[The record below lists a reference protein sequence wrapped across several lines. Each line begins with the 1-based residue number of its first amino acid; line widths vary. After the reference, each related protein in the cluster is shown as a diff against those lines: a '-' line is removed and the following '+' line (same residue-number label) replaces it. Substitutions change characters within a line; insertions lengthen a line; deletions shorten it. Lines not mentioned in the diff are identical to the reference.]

1 MTAKPGSRGRGIAPV
16 DSLSHV
22 EGFTDRPLVEA
33 TIPAFLAEAVR
44 RHGARTA
51 AVFRATG
58 DRWTYAQLAR
68 RVDRFAAG
76 LLSLG
81 LYKGDRIGL
90 WAPNRPEWVIAQFAT
105 ARVGLILVNINPA
118 YRTAELEYALDRV
131 GAKALVTARQFKT
144 SAYVEMMRDLAPE
157 LDHCR
162 PGRLRAERL
171 PALRT
176 VIQLGPDPP
185 PGCFSFDEV
194 MDRGGGG
201 QRQRLDAISEGLRP
215 RDPIN
220 IQFTSGTTGAPKGA
234 TLTHHNIVNNAV
246 ACARAMRLAPG
257 EALCIPVPLY
267 HCFGMVLGNLTAA
280 SHGVTMV
287 FPGEGFDAHATL
299 EALEA
304 ERCTAVHG
312 VPTMFAAMLDHP
324 EFPRFDL
331 SAMRTG
337 IMAGAPCPVS
347 LMRRVVRDMRCR
359 EITIA
364 YGMTETSPISF
375 QSDVDDSIERRVS
388 TVGRILPHVEVKVV
402 DGDGRTT
409 PVGVQGELLT
419 RGYSVMRGYWGDAR
433 ASRESIVDG
442 WMHTGDLATIDAEG
456 YCRIVGR
463 VKDML
468 IRGGENVYPA
478 EIEDFLLTHPDVSAV
493 QVFGVPDEK
502 YGEEVCAWV
511 VLRPG
516 RSLTEE
522 TLREFCRG
530 RIAHYKVPRHVR
542 FVTEMPLTATGKPQK
557 FRMRERMMEE
567 LGVAVD

>member
-1 MTAKPGSRGRGIAPV
+1 M
-16 DSLSHV
+16 
-22 EGFTDRPLVEA
+22 
-33 TIPAFLAEAVR
+33 R
-44 RHGARTA
+44 RHGERTA

-58 DRWTYAQLAR
+58 ERWTYEQLAR

-81 LYKGDRIGL
+81 LYKGDRIGI
-90 WAPNRPEWVIAQFAT
+90 WAPNRPEWLIAQFAT

-118 YRTAELEYALDRV
+118 YRTAELEYALNRV
-131 GAKALVTARQFKT
+131 GAKALITARQFKT
-144 SAYVEMMRDLAPE
+144 SAYVEMIRELAPE
-157 LDHCR
+157 IDHCR
-162 PGRLRAERL
+162 PGHLRTERL
-171 PALRT
+171 PTLRT

-194 MDRGGGG
+194 MNRGGGS
-201 QRQRLDAISEGLRP
+201 QRWRLDAVSGGLRP
-215 RDPIN
+215 HDPIN

-246 ACARAMRLAPG
+246 ACARAMRLKPG

-267 HCFGMVLGNLTAA
+267 HCFGMVLGNLAA
-280 SHGVTMV
+280 TSYGVTMV
-287 FPGEGFDAHATL
+287 FPGEGFDAHETL
-299 EALEA
+299 VALAA

-331 SAMRTG
+331 STMRTG

-347 LMRRVVRDMRCR
+347 LMRRVVRDMHCR

-375 QSDVDDSIERRVS
+375 QSNVDDSIERRIS
-388 TVGRILPHVEVKVV
+388 TVGQILPHVEVKVI
-402 DGDGRTT
+402 DNAGHTT
-409 PVGVQGELLT
+409 PVDVQGELLT
-419 RGYSVMRGYWGDAR
+419 HGYSVMQGYWGDAQ
-433 ASRESIVDG
+433 ATREAIVDG
-442 WMHTGDLATIDAEG
+442 WMHTGDLATIDAQG

-478 EIEDFLLTHPDVSAV
+478 EIEEFLLTHPDVSAV

-502 YGEEVCAWV
+502 YGEEVCAWA

-522 TLREFCRG
+522 ALRAFCRE

-542 FVTEMPLTATGKPQK
+542 FVTGMPLTATGKPQK
-557 FRMRERMMEE
+557 FRMRERMIEE
-567 LGVAVD
+567 LGLAAD

>member
-1 MTAKPGSRGRGIAPV
+1 M
-16 DSLSHV
+16 
-22 EGFTDRPLVEA
+22 
-33 TIPAFLAEAVR
+33 R
-44 RHGARTA
+44 RRGARTA

-81 LYKGDRIGL
+81 LYKGDRIGI
-90 WAPNRPEWVIAQFAT
+90 WAPNRPEWLIVQFAT

-118 YRTAELEYALDRV
+118 YRTAELEYALNRV
-131 GAKALVTARQFKT
+131 GATALVTARQFKT
-144 SAYVEMMRDLAPE
+144 SAYVEMIRELAPE

-194 MDRGGGG
+194 MDRGGGS
-201 QRQRLDAISEGLRP
+201 QRWRLDAVSGGLRATRSDQHP
-215 RDPIN
+215 VHLRHHRRTEGRDPHPP
-220 IQFTSGTTGAPKGA
+220 QHRQQRRRLRPGDA
-234 TLTHHNIVNNAV
+234 
-246 ACARAMRLAPG
+246 ARSPG

-280 SHGVTMV
+280 AYGVTMV
-287 FPGEGFDAHATL
+287 FPGEGFDARETL
-299 EALEA
+299 AALEA

-347 LMRRVVRDMRCR
+347 LMCRVVRDMHCR

-375 QSDVDDSIERRVS
+375 QSNVDDSIERRVS
-388 TVGRILPHVEVKVV
+388 TVGRILPHVEVNVV
-402 DGDGRTT
+402 DTAGRTT

-419 RGYSVMRGYWGDAR
+419 RGYSVMRGYWGDAH
-433 ASRESIVDG
+433 ATREAIVDG
-442 WMHTGDLATIDAEG
+442 WMHTGDLATVDAQG

-468 IRGGENVYPA
+468 IRGGENIYPA
-478 EIEDFLLTHPDVSAV
+478 EIEDFLLTHPDVAAV

-502 YGEEVCAWV
+502 YGEEVCAWMV
-511 VLRPG
+511 MRPG
-516 RSLTEE
+516 CSLTEE
-522 TLREFCRG
+522 ALREFCRG

-542 FVTEMPLTATGKPQK
+542 FVALRCRSPRQGKPQK

-567 LGVAVD
+567 LGVASG